1 MRSPSPHQKAATP
14 TQANASSVEMQH
26 SFRVI
31 PSAPA
36 LSYPQNNSSTVF
48 NSAMGTNTLQYQQ
61 PTSNYQRSI
70 SQHRAVNS
78 QMFVHQP
85 VQQSARQTGRTFV
98 NTNAHI
104 QSLSKPS
111 GARDG
116 DVQSF
121 ANLAWQRGQGEIS
134 KAAGTAGRVATT
146 QSERSQFRHTSND
159 ADFRQDV
166 KFEAQQM
173 WKQSSSALDS
183 RARNHTHTMLL

>member
-1 MRSPSPHQKAATP
+1 
-14 TQANASSVEMQH
+14 
-26 SFRVI
+26 
-31 PSAPA
+31 
-36 LSYPQNNSSTVF
+36 
-48 NSAMGTNTLQYQQ
+48 MGTYTLQYQQ

-104 QSLSKPS
+104 QSLSKPG
-111 GARDG
+111 GA

-121 ANLAWQRGQGEIS
+121 ANLAWQRGQGEII
-134 KAAGTAGRVATT
+134 KAAGTAGRIATT
-146 QSERSQFRHTSND
+146 QPHLSQFRHTSND

-183 RARNHTHTMLL
+183 QARYHTHTMLL